1 MKFPPYILFGAALI
15 GAVLFFIRHLSAN
28 FYLGTTTVDHP
39 YILFTACLIFSGV
52 VWTFLIPAFRNWT
65 NNNSDQSH
73 TAWPTLGL
81 IIALGLAFRAIFF
94 GSIPI
99 YEDDWNRYLWDGV
112 VITQGESPYKY
123 SPTEILQNHN
133 PEHTQNLKEIS
144 DSHNQFL
151 RKINN
156 QQLTTIYPPVAQ
168 AVFALAAFI
177 KPLNLDALRLLF
189 LLSEAITMFMMIKAL
204 SLYDRSPLWLGLYAL
219 NPLLIFSAFNAAHMD
234 ILLAPALIG
243 TVIAMRRHPLVAAL
257 MLSIAA
263 AIKIWPLLLAPIIFR
278 PWRTD
283 LKTYISCALIVAGLS
298 LLMLWPMLATLSEN
312 SGLAAY
318 STQWQRSSFLF
329 PLLEKGLSLIT
340 KSPGDLA
347 RIIVAIILISISLWR
362 GLISPIGEMSKRPAE
377 LMLVTLALYILS
389 PTGFPWYLI
398 WVLIFVPFK
407 PIYGLAALC
416 ALTPLYYV
424 RFGLGELG
432 QYSIYTNWLIPLQ
445 FGLPIII
452 LLFEFFKRG
461 RHA

>member
-65 NNNSDQSH
+65 NNNSEQSN

-144 DSHNQFL
+144 DSHDQFL

-168 AVFALAAFI
+168 AVFTLAAFI

-204 SLYDRSPLWLGLYAL
+204 SLYDRSPLWLG
-219 NPLLIFSAFNAAHMD
+219 
-234 ILLAPALIG
+234 
-243 TVIAMRRHPLVAAL
+243 PLVAAL

-347 RIIVAIILISISLWR
+347 RIIVALILISISLWR

>member
-1 MKFPPYILFGAALI
+1 MKLPPFIIFGAALI
-15 GAVLFFIRHLSAN
+15 GAALLFIRHLSAA
-28 FYLGTTTVDHP
+28 FYLGTTTIDHP
-39 YILFTACLIFSGV
+39 YILFTATLMISGVIWACLIPVFK
-52 VWTFLIPAFRNWT
+52 NWT
-65 NNNSDQSH
+65 KK
-73 TAWPTLGL
+73 TAPVSSSPWPLLGL
-81 IIALGLAFRAIFF
+81 LLAIGIGFRAIFF
-94 GSIPI
+94 GSVPI

-112 VITQGESPYKY
+112 VITQGESPYAY
-123 SPTEILQNHN
+123 SPTAILQDQHPNK
-133 PEHTQNLKEIS
+133 TQALKNIS
-144 DSHNQFL
+144 DSNEQFL
-151 RKINN
+151 RRINN
-156 QQLTTIYPPVAQ
+156 PDLTTISPPVTQ

-243 TVIAMRRHPLVAAL
+243 TVIAMRRHPFVAAIT
-257 MLSIAA
+257 LSIAA

-283 LKTYISCALIVAGLS
+283 LKTYISCALIVAVLS
-298 LLMLWPMLATLSEN
+298 LLMLWPMLTTLSAN

-329 PLLEKGLSLIT
+329 PLLEKGLSWIT

-347 RIIVAIILISISLWR
+347 RIIVAIILISITLWR
-362 GLISPIGEMSKRPAE
+362 GLISPVGNMSKRPAE
-377 LMLVTLALYILS
+377 LMLLTLALYILS
-389 PTGFPWYLI
+389 PTGYPWYLI

-432 QYSIYTNWLIPLQ
+432 QYSIYTNWLVPLQ
-445 FGLPIII
+445 FGVPIII